1 MTVRQG
7 RDAASGQ
14 TPVDLVDLE
23 HLAGPGP
30 QPVDRGLH
38 GGRSERR
45 QRYGLAGGLRLESGA
60 RLPYKMRKDSGAC
73 IERESAIVNVGKDD
87 LWRDVAYGTPVSQ
100 QDNDPDSTI
109 RSKIRTL
116 FQYIEDSQVDSDSGS
131 GSEDSLDSQEI
142 SDGISDVF

>member
-1 MTVRQG
+1 M
-7 RDAASGQ
+7 
-14 TPVDLVDLE
+14 
-23 HLAGPGP
+23 
-30 QPVDRGLH
+30 
-38 GGRSERR
+38 
-45 QRYGLAGGLRLESGA
+45 
-60 RLPYKMRKDSGAC
+60 
-73 IERESAIVNVGKDD
+73 GKDD